1 MNIYAVICTRSR
13 DDISPTTDQLLKYF
27 TSVGIQVML
36 MCGQSSIFRAYKTA
50 FDKVNPDPDD
60 LFLFCHDDIE
70 IHEAP
75 EDFIEKIKKETEDDD
90 VAFIGPAGTTY
101 LGPNA
106 VWWDHE
112 KWKEGKHRGRVF
124 HVHPEVKKPVD
135 TLYGFPGQ
143 VVALDGLF
151 LGARART
158 ITRIGLEKPEYFE
171 GEWDFYDI
179 HYTTKAFQLGY
190 TNKAVD
196 IKIIHHSLGELVGR
210 DSWHKNRE
218 AFISKTELPL
228 QIED

>member
-1 MNIYAVICTRSR
+1 MNIYAAICTRSR

-36 MCGQSSIFRAYKTA
+36 MCGQSSIFNAYKTA

-90 VAFIGPAGTTY
+90 VAFIGPAGTTD
-101 LGPNA
+101 LGTNA
-106 VWWDHE
+106 VWWDRE
-112 KWKEGKHRGRVF
+112 KWRAGKHRGRVY
-124 HVHPEVKKPVD
+124 HVHPDQKYPVD
-135 TLYGFPGQ
+135 TLYGFPGN

-151 LGARART
+151 LGARAKT
-158 ITRIGLEKPEYFE
+158 IRRVGLEKPEYFE

>member
-1 MNIYAVICTRSR
+1 MNTYAVICTRSKEGM
-13 DDISPTTDQLLKYF
+13 SPTTEKLLRYF
-27 TSVGIQVML
+27 TSIGIQVML
-36 MCGQSSIFRAYKTA
+36 MCGQKSIFSAYKLA
-50 FDKVNPDPDD
+50 FDKVNPSPED
-60 LFLFCHDDIE
+60 LFIFCHDDIE

-75 EDFIEKIKKETEDDD
+75 EDFVKKIQEETKDDD
-90 VAFIGPAGTTY
+90 VGFIGPAGTTH
-101 LGPNA
+101 LGTNA

-112 KWKEGKHRGRVF
+112 KWKQGFHRGRVF
-124 HVHPEVKKPVD
+124 HVHPDTKKPVD
-135 TLYGFPGQ
+135 TLYGFPGN

-151 LGARART
+151 LGARAKT
-158 ITRIGLEKPEYFE
+158 IRRVGLEKPEYFE

-228 QIED
+228 QIEE

>member
-1 MNIYAVICTRSR
+1 MNTYAVICTRSKE
-13 DDISPTTDQLLKYF
+13 DLSSTTNKLLNYF
-27 TSVGIQVML
+27 SSIGIQIML
-36 MCGQSSIFRAYKTA
+36 MCKQKSIFDAYKLA
-50 FDKVNPDPDD
+50 FDKVNPNPED
-60 LFLFCHDDIE
+60 LFIFCHDDIE

-75 EDFIEKIKKETEDDD
+75 DDFVKKIKEETKDDD
-90 VAFIGPAGTTY
+90 VGFIGPAGTTD
-101 LGPNA
+101 LGTNA
-106 VWWDHE
+106 VWWDRE
-112 KWKEGKHRGRVF
+112 KWRAGKHRGRVY
-124 HVHPEVKKPVD
+124 HVHPDQNYPVD
-135 TLYGFPGQ
+135 TLYGFPGN

-151 LGARART
+151 LAARAKT
-158 ITRIGLEKPEYFE
+158 IQRVGLEKPEYFE

-228 QIED
+228 SIEE